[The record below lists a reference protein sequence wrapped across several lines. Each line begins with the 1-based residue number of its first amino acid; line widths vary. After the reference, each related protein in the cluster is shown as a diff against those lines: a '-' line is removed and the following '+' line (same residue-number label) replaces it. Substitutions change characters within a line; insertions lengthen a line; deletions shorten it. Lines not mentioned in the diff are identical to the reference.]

1 MKQLYLL
8 LFVLGTCALSA
19 QEASMPAGEAP
30 AEIRLHPNPAQGDV
44 VYVVSSLPGPKT
56 VHIFDLFGK
65 VVLERRLSGDA
76 LPIETLIPG
85 VYMVRVE
92 QDEVVATKKLIVR

>member
-8 LFVLGTCALSA
+8 LFLLGTCALSA
-19 QEASMPAGEAP
+19 QETSMTSGDST

-92 QDEVVATKKLIVR
+92 QGDAVATKKLIVR

>member
-8 LFVLGTCALSA
+8 LFLLGTCALSA
-19 QEASMPAGEAP
+19 QETSMASADMS

-56 VHIFDLFGK
+56 VRIFDLFGK

-92 QDEVVATKKLIVR
+92 QADVVATKKLIVR

>member
-8 LFVLGTCALSA
+8 LFLMGTCALSA
-19 QEASMPAGEAP
+19 QEKPLTGAETP
-30 AEIRLHPNPAQGDV
+30 AEIRLHPNPAQGDL
-44 VYVVSSLPGPKT
+44 VYVESTLPGPKT
-56 VHIFDLFGK
+56 VRVFDLFGK
-65 VVLERRLSGDA
+65 VVLERLLTTDA

-92 QDEVVATKKLIVR
+92 QNGVVATKKLIVR

>member
-8 LFVLGTCALSA
+8 LFLMGTCALSA
-19 QEASMPAGEAP
+19 QQEPVADAASQ
-30 AEIRLHPNPAQGDV
+30 AEIRVHPNPAEGDL
-44 VYVVSSLPGPKT
+44 VYVVSTHAGPKT
-56 VHIFDLFGK
+56 VRIFDLFGK
-65 VVLERRLSGDA
+65 VVLERRLTGEA

-92 QDEVVATKKLIVR
+92 QGGVVATKKLIVR

>member
-8 LFVLGTCALSA
+8 LFLMGTCALSA
-19 QEASMPAGEAP
+19 QQEPVADADSP
-30 AEIRLHPNPAQGDV
+30 AEIRLHPNPALGDL
-44 VYVVSSLPGPKT
+44 VYVVSTRPGPKT
-56 VHIFDLFGK
+56 VRVFDLFGK
-65 VVLERRLSGDA
+65 VVLERHLTGDA

-92 QDEVVATKKLIVR
+92 QSGVVATKKLIVR

>member
-1 MKQLYLL
+1 MKQFYLL
-8 LFVLGTCALSA
+8 LFLLGTCALSA
-19 QEASMPAGEAP
+19 QETSMASGDST

-76 LPIETLIPG
+76 LPIDTLIPG

-92 QDEVVATKKLIVR
+92 QGDAVATKKLIVR

>member
-1 MKQLYLL
+1 M
-8 LFVLGTCALSA
+8 ASA
-19 QEASMPAGEAP
+19 DMS

-56 VHIFDLFGK
+56 VRIFDLFGK

-92 QDEVVATKKLIVR
+92 QADVVATKKLIVR